1 MLKVQEY
8 LKTNTLAQLTEE
20 LGIKAKVYEEDNLVL
35 LDYDQINSPKMH
47 PIVIECRSL
56 ILTLD
61 TFDVVSRKFDRF
73 FNLGEA
79 PELYEDFDFENAVV
93 MEKAD
98 GSLIGIYHNP
108 HTSRWE
114 ISTRGMAKA
123 EGEHMAGG
131 VFRDKVLAAAGFVDE
146 GEFQLYAFE
155 KFSKTNT
162 YVFEYCSPENRIVTK
177 YDEPHLV
184 LTAIRDIYG
193 EEANAY
199 TLNWCGICL
208 RDLRVRSVKTY
219 DAKKPEELREL
230 ANALPNLEE
239 GFVVWCETT
248 GRRMKVKSS
257 TYLVAHK
264 LRGNDPKPT
273 RKNMMSLVLEGEVDE
288 FLAYF
293 PEWQEQVDA
302 AQQEVNAFCD
312 VMLIA
317 YTQNMHI
324 ENQKEFALAIK
335 DVPGNS
341 VMFTARKSNMSIPA
355 VFHSLDLHRKLRLF
369 GL

>member
-35 LDYDQINSPKMH
+35 LDYDQINSPKTH

-56 ILTLD
+56 ILALD

-239 GFVVWCETT
+239 GFVVWCEKTS
-248 GRRMKVKSS
+248 RRIKVKSS

-302 AQQEVNAFCD
+302 ADAEVGSFMEIVWD
-312 VMLIA
+312 A
-317 YTQNMHI
+317 YDKAKHI
-324 ENQKEFALAIK
+324 ESQKDFALAVK
-335 DVPGNS
+335 DIPGNS
-341 VMFTARKSNMSIPA
+341 LMFTARKNNRSIVE
-355 VFHSLDLHRKLRLF
+355 VFYALDLNRKLRLF